1 MEMTK
6 WNKLFTREL
15 TEDEKEDYGDRFDF
29 MWDGKMPE
37 IDEEVLVYTSTS
49 GQVTTD
55 TWVDYGDGIG
65 FENTDDDSVI
75 YWMSFPKPPESDEV
89 K

>member
-1 MEMTK
+1 MEMMK

-15 TEDEKEDYGDRFDF
+15 TEEEKEVYGDRFDF

-37 IDEEVLVYTSTS
+37 IDEEVLVYTSRS
-49 GQVTTD
+49 GQVTID

-65 FENTDDDSVI
+65 FENTDDSVI
-75 YWMSFPKPPESDEV
+75 YWMSLPEPPESEEV